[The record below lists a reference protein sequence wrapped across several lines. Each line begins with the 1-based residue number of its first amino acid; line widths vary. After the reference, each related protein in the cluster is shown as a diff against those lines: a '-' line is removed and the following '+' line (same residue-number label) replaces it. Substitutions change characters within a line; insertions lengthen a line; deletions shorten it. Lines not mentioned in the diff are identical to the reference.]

1 MREAD
6 RKFIVTGHC
15 DICYFRSEHSII
27 FLEESASKSTG
38 GPVVNE
44 ASHLIELSY

>member
-6 RKFIVTGHC
+6 RKFIVPGHC
-15 DICYFRSEHSII
+15 DICYFRSEHRII

-38 GPVVNE
+38 GPVVHE
-44 ASHLIELSY
+44 ASQLIELRY